1 MGRNIVDEIHGP
13 HETKLLVHDFEALR
27 MYMIQNDHFSNV
39 CSHELFSI
47 YGMRNELLRHCHI
60 QKVSLIDGMINNRAF
75 ESMAMDRVSK
85 GQINR

>member
-1 MGRNIVDEIHGP
+1 MGKGDDGHRLAISIES
-13 HETKLLVHDFEALR
+13 L
-27 MYMIQNDHFSNV
+27 S
-39 CSHELFSI
+39 SHRIISCELFSI